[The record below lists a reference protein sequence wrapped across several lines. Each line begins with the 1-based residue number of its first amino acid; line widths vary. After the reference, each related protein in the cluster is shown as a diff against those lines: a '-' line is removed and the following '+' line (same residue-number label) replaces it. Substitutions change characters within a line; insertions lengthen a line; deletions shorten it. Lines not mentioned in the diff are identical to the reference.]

1 MGQKMRYYVNIS
13 RARGAGQE
21 RMIPLQQKRRN
32 MRGPALLAALSMVL
46 TAVPAALA
54 VETAAGTPPAVTE
67 APYSDVPAEAWYAP
81 FAADLKQDGAVSGYE
96 DGTFRPD
103 NAVTVGE
110 ALVMVLAAAGFDRR
124 EATGEHWSSG
134 NADFALEKG
143 FVTREQVTDLDSAVS
158 RLTVAQMAAKAL
170 NLRPSRNETPFGDVD
185 DGYVTVLYEKI
196 QLSGELEED
205 GTLSYHPEDSITR
218 SELVAIIWRMKNT
231 DVHAGQIAYEGYSQT
246 FYLDV
251 LETVPA
257 FSYIP
262 QLFRMEG
269 DYLTYDDGTV
279 QGHLGV
285 DVSQFQGEID
295 WEQAADAG
303 VEFAIVRVGGRGYT
317 EGKLYEDTYFDRNV
331 QGALDAGLAVGAYF
345 FSQAITVEEA
355 LEEAQFVL
363 ERVRDYDLTMPA
375 VFDWEMVS
383 DSSARTNAIDS
394 DTMNEVALAFCGAIQ
409 EAGYE
414 SMIYFNSYQGY
425 VKYDLSKLLDHSF
438 WFAQYQAQ
446 PSFYYD
452 FQMWQYSSKGSVPGI
467 QGEVDM
473 NLYFGALEGGERPK
487 LPNGQEAPLD
497 PGINPETGRPYV
509 FLVNASG
516 PPYGADRLTDFVT
529 HIRTY
534 RGQTPLLRRGPPGGR
549 RRTPPPDGTRRRW
562 TGRWPRCGRRG

>member
-279 QGHLGV
+279 QGAPWGGCVPVPGGDRLG
-285 DVSQFQGEID
+285 
-295 WEQAADAG
+295 A
-303 VEFAIVRVGGRGYT
+303 GGRCRCG
-317 EGKLYEDTYFDRNV
+317 
-331 QGALDAGLAVGAYF
+331 
-345 FSQAITVEEA
+345 
-355 LEEAQFVL
+355 
-363 ERVRDYDLTMPA
+363 VR
-375 VFDWEMVS
+375 
-383 DSSARTNAIDS
+383 
-394 DTMNEVALAFCGAIQ
+394 
-409 EAGYE
+409 
-414 SMIYFNSYQGY
+414 
-425 VKYDLSKLLDHSF
+425 
-438 WFAQYQAQ
+438 
-446 PSFYYD
+446 
-452 FQMWQYSSKGSVPGI
+452 
-467 QGEVDM
+467 
-473 NLYFGALEGGERPK
+473 
-487 LPNGQEAPLD
+487 
-497 PGINPETGRPYV
+497 
-509 FLVNASG
+509 
-516 PPYGADRLTDFVT
+516 
-529 HIRTY
+529 Y
-534 RGQTPLLRRGPPGGR
+534 RPGGR
-549 RRTPPPDGTRRRW
+549 PGLH
-562 TGRWPRCGRRG
+562 RGQAL

>member
-1 MGQKMRYYVNIS
+1 MGRKMRYYVNISRARGAGQDRKGDGAQGDQQEKISLLRRWDMVAMGRKMRYYVNIS

-355 LEEAQFVL
+355 LEEARFVL
-363 ERVRDYDLTMPA
+363 ERVRDYDLTMPV

-497 PGINPETGRPYV
+497 PGINPETGRPY
-509 FLVNASG
+509 G
-516 PPYGADRLTDFVT
+516 Y
-529 HIRTY
+529 
-534 RGQTPLLRRGPPGGR
+534 
-549 RRTPPPDGTRRRW
+549 
-562 TGRWPRCGRRG
+562 

>member
-1 MGQKMRYYVNIS
+1 MCEVKVES
-13 RARGAGQE
+13 RTR
-21 RMIPLQQKRRN
+21 
-32 MRGPALLAALSMVL
+32 
-46 TAVPAALA
+46 
-54 VETAAGTPPAVTE
+54 VE
-67 APYSDVPAEAWYAP
+67 
-81 FAADLKQDGAVSGYE
+81 
-96 DGTFRPD
+96 
-103 NAVTVGE
+103 
-110 ALVMVLAAAGFDRR
+110 
-124 EATGEHWSSG
+124 EHG
-134 NADFALEKG
+134 
-143 FVTREQVTDLDSAVS
+143 R
-158 RLTVAQMAAKAL
+158 
-170 NLRPSRNETPFGDVD
+170 
-185 DGYVTVLYEKI
+185 TVLYEKI

-355 LEEAQFVL
+355 LEEARFVL
-363 ERVRDYDLTMPA
+363 ERVRDYDLTMPV

-497 PGINPETGRPYV
+497 PGINPETGRPY
-509 FLVNASG
+509 G
-516 PPYGADRLTDFVT
+516 Y
-529 HIRTY
+529 
-534 RGQTPLLRRGPPGGR
+534 
-549 RRTPPPDGTRRRW
+549 
-562 TGRWPRCGRRG
+562 

>member
-1 MGQKMRYYVNIS
+1 MGRKMRYYVNIS

-54 VETAAGTPPAVTE
+54 GRDSGRDPARSHGG
-67 APYSDVPAEAWYAP
+67 PYSDVPAEAWYAP

-331 QGALDAGLAVGAYF
+331 QGALDARAGGGGL
-345 FSQAITVEEA
+345 
-355 LEEAQFVL
+355 
-363 ERVRDYDLTMPA
+363 
-375 VFDWEMVS
+375 
-383 DSSARTNAIDS
+383 
-394 DTMNEVALAFCGAIQ
+394 
-409 EAGYE
+409 
-414 SMIYFNSYQGY
+414 
-425 VKYDLSKLLDHSF
+425 LLL
-438 WFAQYQAQ
+438 
-446 PSFYYD
+446 
-452 FQMWQYSSKGSVPGI
+452 PG
-467 QGEVDM
+467 
-473 NLYFGALEGGERPK
+473 
-487 LPNGQEAPLD
+487 
-497 PGINPETGRPYV
+497 
-509 FLVNASG
+509 
-516 PPYGADRLTDFVT
+516 
-529 HIRTY
+529 HY
-534 RGQTPLLRRGPPGGR
+534 RGGGAGGGAVRPGAGPR
-549 RRTPPPDGTRRRW
+549 L
-562 TGRWPRCGRRG
+562 

>member
-1 MGQKMRYYVNIS
+1 MVAMGQKMRYYVNIS

-409 EAGYE
+409 EEGYE

-497 PGINPETGRPYV
+497 PGINPETGRPY
-509 FLVNASG
+509 G
-516 PPYGADRLTDFVT
+516 Y
-529 HIRTY
+529 
-534 RGQTPLLRRGPPGGR
+534 
-549 RRTPPPDGTRRRW
+549 
-562 TGRWPRCGRRG
+562 

>member
-1 MGQKMRYYVNIS
+1 MGRKMRYYVNIS
-13 RARGAGQE
+13 RVRGAGQE

-355 LEEAQFVL
+355 LEEARFVL
-363 ERVRDYDLTMPA
+363 ERVRDYDLTMPV

-383 DSSARTNAIDS
+383 DSSARTNAIDN

-497 PGINPETGRPYV
+497 PGINPETGRPY
-509 FLVNASG
+509 G
-516 PPYGADRLTDFVT
+516 Y
-529 HIRTY
+529 
-534 RGQTPLLRRGPPGGR
+534 
-549 RRTPPPDGTRRRW
+549 
-562 TGRWPRCGRRG
+562 

>member
-1 MGQKMRYYVNIS
+1 MGYGCNGSKNAVLCQHITGPRR
-13 RARGAGQE
+13 RAGKDDPIAAEEKKHEGTGSAGGSVHGADSG
-21 RMIPLQQKRRN
+21 
-32 MRGPALLAALSMVL
+32 A
-46 TAVPAALA
+46 AALA

-303 VEFAIVRVGGRGYT
+303 VEFAIVRVAA
-317 EGKLYEDTYFDRNV
+317 
-331 QGALDAGLAVGAYF
+331 GATPRA
-345 FSQAITVEEA
+345 SSMRIHT
-355 LEEAQFVL
+355 
-363 ERVRDYDLTMPA
+363 LTGTSRARWMPG
-375 VFDWEMVS
+375 WRWGPT
-383 DSSARTNAIDS
+383 SS
-394 DTMNEVALAFCGAIQ
+394 
-409 EAGYE
+409 
-414 SMIYFNSYQGY
+414 
-425 VKYDLSKLLDHSF
+425 
-438 WFAQYQAQ
+438 
-446 PSFYYD
+446 P
-452 FQMWQYSSKGSVPGI
+452 
-467 QGEVDM
+467 
-473 NLYFGALEGGERPK
+473 RP
-487 LPNGQEAPLD
+487 LPW
-497 PGINPETGRPYV
+497 
-509 FLVNASG
+509 
-516 PPYGADRLTDFVT
+516 
-529 HIRTY
+529 
-534 RGQTPLLRRGPPGGR
+534 
-549 RRTPPPDGTRRRW
+549 RRRW
-562 TGRWPRCGRRG
+562 RRRSSSWSGSETMT

>member
-1 MGQKMRYYVNIS
+1 M
-13 RARGAGQE
+13 
-21 RMIPLQQKRRN
+21 
-32 MRGPALLAALSMVL
+32 
-46 TAVPAALA
+46 
-54 VETAAGTPPAVTE
+54 
-67 APYSDVPAEAWYAP
+67 
-81 FAADLKQDGAVSGYE
+81 SGYE

-285 DVSQFQGEID
+285 DVSQFQGRSTGSRRPMPV
-295 WEQAADAG
+295 WSSLSSGWAA
-303 VEFAIVRVGGRGYT
+303 
-317 EGKLYEDTYFDRNV
+317 
-331 QGALDAGLAVGAYF
+331 GATPRA
-345 FSQAITVEEA
+345 SSMRIHT
-355 LEEAQFVL
+355 
-363 ERVRDYDLTMPA
+363 LTGTSRARWMPG
-375 VFDWEMVS
+375 WRWGPT
-383 DSSARTNAIDS
+383 SS
-394 DTMNEVALAFCGAIQ
+394 
-409 EAGYE
+409 
-414 SMIYFNSYQGY
+414 
-425 VKYDLSKLLDHSF
+425 
-438 WFAQYQAQ
+438 
-446 PSFYYD
+446 P
-452 FQMWQYSSKGSVPGI
+452 
-467 QGEVDM
+467 
-473 NLYFGALEGGERPK
+473 RP
-487 LPNGQEAPLD
+487 
-497 PGINPETGRPYV
+497 
-509 FLVNASG
+509 
-516 PPYGADRLTDFVT
+516 
-529 HIRTY
+529 
-534 RGQTPLLRRGPPGGR
+534 LRW
-549 RRTPPPDGTRRRW
+549 RRRW
-562 TGRWPRCGRRG
+562 RRRGSSWSGSETMT

>member
-1 MGQKMRYYVNIS
+1 M
-13 RARGAGQE
+13 
-21 RMIPLQQKRRN
+21 
-32 MRGPALLAALSMVL
+32 
-46 TAVPAALA
+46 
-54 VETAAGTPPAVTE
+54 
-67 APYSDVPAEAWYAP
+67 
-81 FAADLKQDGAVSGYE
+81 
-96 DGTFRPD
+96 
-103 NAVTVGE
+103 
-110 ALVMVLAAAGFDRR
+110 
-124 EATGEHWSSG
+124 
-134 NADFALEKG
+134 
-143 FVTREQVTDLDSAVS
+143 
-158 RLTVAQMAAKAL
+158 
-170 NLRPSRNETPFGDVD
+170 
-185 DGYVTVLYEKI
+185 
-196 QLSGELEED
+196 
-205 GTLSYHPEDSITR
+205 
-218 SELVAIIWRMKNT
+218 
-231 DVHAGQIAYEGYSQT
+231 
-246 FYLDV
+246 
-251 LETVPA
+251 
-257 FSYIP
+257 
-262 QLFRMEG
+262 
-269 DYLTYDDGTV
+269 
-279 QGHLGV
+279 

-355 LEEAQFVL
+355 LEEARFVL
-363 ERVRDYDLTMPA
+363 ERVRDYDLTMPV

-497 PGINPETGRPYV
+497 PGINPETGRPY
-509 FLVNASG
+509 G
-516 PPYGADRLTDFVT
+516 Y
-529 HIRTY
+529 
-534 RGQTPLLRRGPPGGR
+534 
-549 RRTPPPDGTRRRW
+549 
-562 TGRWPRCGRRG
+562 

>member
-1 MGQKMRYYVNIS
+1 MGRKMRYYVNIS

-103 NAVTVGE
+103 NSITRGAFAFRPDNAVTVGE
-110 ALVMVLAAAGFDRR
+110 ALVMVLTAAGFDRR

-355 LEEAQFVL
+355 EEEARFVL
-363 ERVRDYDLTMPA
+363 DKIRGYALTGPV
-375 VFDWEMVS
+375 VFDWEALGKS
-383 DSSARTNAIDS
+383 EARTYGL
-394 DTMNEVALAFCGAIQ
+394 DTDTLCRCALAFCELVE
-409 EAGYE
+409 EAGYTP
-414 SMIYFNSYQGY
+414 MIYLTSYAGY
-425 VKYDLSKLLDHSF
+425 VKYDLSRVMDYPF
-438 WFAQYQAQ
+438 WFAEYDKAA
-446 PSFYYD
+446 PTFYYH
-452 FQMWQYSSKGSVPGI
+452 FQMWQYTSKGSVDGI
-467 QGEVDM
+467 QGNVDM
-473 NLYFGALEGGERPK
+473 NLWFGA
-487 LPNGQEAPLD
+487 
-497 PGINPETGRPYV
+497 
-509 FLVNASG
+509 
-516 PPYGADRLTDFVT
+516 
-529 HIRTY
+529 
-534 RGQTPLLRRGPPGGR
+534 
-549 RRTPPPDGTRRRW
+549 
-562 TGRWPRCGRRG
+562 

>member
-1 MGQKMRYYVNIS
+1 M
-13 RARGAGQE
+13 
-21 RMIPLQQKRRN
+21 
-32 MRGPALLAALSMVL
+32 
-46 TAVPAALA
+46 
-54 VETAAGTPPAVTE
+54 
-67 APYSDVPAEAWYAP
+67 
-81 FAADLKQDGAVSGYE
+81 
-96 DGTFRPD
+96 
-103 NAVTVGE
+103 
-110 ALVMVLAAAGFDRR
+110 
-124 EATGEHWSSG
+124 
-134 NADFALEKG
+134 
-143 FVTREQVTDLDSAVS
+143 
-158 RLTVAQMAAKAL
+158 
-170 NLRPSRNETPFGDVD
+170 D

-355 LEEAQFVL
+355 LEEARFVL
-363 ERVRDYDLTMPA
+363 ERVRDYDLTMPV

-409 EAGYE
+409 
-414 SMIYFNSYQGY
+414 
-425 VKYDLSKLLDHSF
+425 
-438 WFAQYQAQ
+438 
-446 PSFYYD
+446 
-452 FQMWQYSSKGSVPGI
+452 
-467 QGEVDM
+467 
-473 NLYFGALEGGERPK
+473 
-487 LPNGQEAPLD
+487 
-497 PGINPETGRPYV
+497 
-509 FLVNASG
+509 
-516 PPYGADRLTDFVT
+516 
-529 HIRTY
+529 
-534 RGQTPLLRRGPPGGR
+534 
-549 RRTPPPDGTRRRW
+549 
-562 TGRWPRCGRRG
+562 

>member
-1 MGQKMRYYVNIS
+1 MGRKMRYYVNIS

-345 FSQAITVEEA
+345 FSQAIAVEEA
-355 LEEAQFVL
+355 LEEARFVL
-363 ERVRDYDLTMPA
+363 ERVRDYDLTMPV

-497 PGINPETGRPYV
+497 PGINPE
-509 FLVNASG
+509 
-516 PPYGADRLTDFVT
+516 PYGADRLTDFVT
-529 HIRTY
+529 HIRTS
-534 RGQTPLLRRGPPGGR
+534 RGRTPLPRRGPPGGR
-549 RRTPPPDGTRRRW
+549 HRTPPPDGTRRRW
-562 TGRWPRCGRRG
+562 TERWPRCGRRG

>member
-355 LEEAQFVL
+355 LEEARFVL
-363 ERVRDYDLTMPA
+363 ERVRDYDLTMPV

-425 VKYDLSKLLDHSF
+425 VK
-438 WFAQYQAQ
+438 
-446 PSFYYD
+446 
-452 FQMWQYSSKGSVPGI
+452 
-467 QGEVDM
+467 
-473 NLYFGALEGGERPK
+473 
-487 LPNGQEAPLD
+487 
-497 PGINPETGRPYV
+497 
-509 FLVNASG
+509 
-516 PPYGADRLTDFVT
+516 
-529 HIRTY
+529 
-534 RGQTPLLRRGPPGGR
+534 
-549 RRTPPPDGTRRRW
+549 
-562 TGRWPRCGRRG
+562 

>member
-279 QGHLGV
+279 QGHLGWMCPSSRGRSTGSRRPMPV
-285 DVSQFQGEID
+285 WSSLSSG
-295 WEQAADAG
+295 WAA
-303 VEFAIVRVGGRGYT
+303 
-317 EGKLYEDTYFDRNV
+317 
-331 QGALDAGLAVGAYF
+331 GATPRA
-345 FSQAITVEEA
+345 SSMRIHT
-355 LEEAQFVL
+355 
-363 ERVRDYDLTMPA
+363 LTGTSRARWMPG
-375 VFDWEMVS
+375 WRWGPT
-383 DSSARTNAIDS
+383 SS
-394 DTMNEVALAFCGAIQ
+394 
-409 EAGYE
+409 
-414 SMIYFNSYQGY
+414 
-425 VKYDLSKLLDHSF
+425 
-438 WFAQYQAQ
+438 
-446 PSFYYD
+446 P
-452 FQMWQYSSKGSVPGI
+452 
-467 QGEVDM
+467 
-473 NLYFGALEGGERPK
+473 RP
-487 LPNGQEAPLD
+487 LPW
-497 PGINPETGRPYV
+497 
-509 FLVNASG
+509 
-516 PPYGADRLTDFVT
+516 
-529 HIRTY
+529 
-534 RGQTPLLRRGPPGGR
+534 
-549 RRTPPPDGTRRRW
+549 RRRW
-562 TGRWPRCGRRG
+562 RRRGSSWSGSETMT